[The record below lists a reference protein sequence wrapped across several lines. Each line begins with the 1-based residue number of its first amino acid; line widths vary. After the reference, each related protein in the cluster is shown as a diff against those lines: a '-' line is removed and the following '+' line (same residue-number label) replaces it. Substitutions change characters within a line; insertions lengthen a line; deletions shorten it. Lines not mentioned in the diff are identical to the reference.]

1 VPFTLTDILLGVA
14 LPAVVA
20 LTLVVLISRFGKRTS
35 VRLAAAPIAL
45 VAGFEAGYWSL
56 SLGPIVPDSN
66 RHWLPY
72 LVAVAAI
79 VQIIAQPLGKS
90 TLRQTSVLLL
100 LAVGC
105 GFLLIPTWEDL
116 SPARPVYLVVWPFI
130 VAATGACGPRKLES
144 EGDAE
149 QKHAGFVICLVFLT
163 ISILLALA
171 GSLSFAQ
178 MGLAM
183 TGSGTGLL
191 LAIVFKLSRESLAL
205 TNFPVAIVLCGLLL
219 IGKIY
224 LISDVPLL
232 SYLLIPAATVSF
244 CLARSKTLEHRF
256 RNKKW
261 LISGAFAILLCLS
274 SLGIAALS
282 ALGNE

>member
-1 VPFTLTDILLGVA
+1 MPFTLTDILLGAA
-14 LPAVVA
+14 LPAAVS
-20 LTLVVLISRFGKRTS
+20 LTLVVLITKLGKRGS

-56 SLGPIVPDSN
+56 SLGPLVPESN

-72 LVAVAAI
+72 LVAIAAI

-90 TLRQTSVLLL
+90 PLRQKCVLLL

-116 SPARPVYLVVWPFI
+116 SPARPVYLVVWPLI
-130 VAATGACGPRKLES
+130 VAAAGACGPRKLES

-149 QKHAGFVICLVFLT
+149 RRHAGFVICLVFLT
-163 ISILLALA
+163 TSILLALA

-183 TGSGTGLL
+183 VGSSTGLL
-191 LAIVFKLSRESLAL
+191 MSIAFKLYRESLAL
-205 TNFPVAIVLCGLLL
+205 TNFPVAIAMCGLLL

-224 LISDVPLL
+224 LLSEVPIV

-244 CLARSKTLEHRF
+244 CLARSKTLEHRCGS
-256 RNKKW
+256 KKW
-261 LISGAFAILLCLS
+261 LISGSFAILLCLS

-282 ALGNE
+282 AMGSD

>member
-1 VPFTLTDILLGVA
+1 MPFTLTDIMLGVA
-14 LPAVVA
+14 LPAAVS
-20 LTLVVLISRFGKRTS
+20 LTLVVLIAKLGKWLS

-56 SLGPIVPDSN
+56 SLGPIVPESN

-90 TLRQTSVLLL
+90 TLRQTIVLLL
-100 LAVGC
+100 FAVGC
-105 GFLLIPTWEDL
+105 GFLLIPAWDDL
-116 SPARPVYLVVWPFI
+116 SPARPVYLIVWPLI
-130 VAATGACGPRKLES
+130 VAAAGACGQRKLES

-149 QKHAGFVICLVFLT
+149 RRYAGFVICLVFLT
-163 ISILLALA
+163 SSILLALA

-178 MGLAM
+178 IGLAM
-183 TGSGTGLL
+183 FGSSTGLL

-205 TNFPVAIVLCGLLL
+205 TNFPVAIALCGLLL
-219 IGKIY
+219 IGRIY
-224 LISDVPLL
+224 LLSEVPII

-244 CLARSKTLEHRF
+244 CLAGSKTLEHRCGS
-256 RNKKW
+256 KKW

-282 ALGNE
+282 AMGSD